1 MAISIVMP
9 ALEMAQETGKL
20 VSWLKKEGE
29 SVSKGELLLE
39 VETDKA
45 VMEIESPGSGI
56 LAGITATPGMEV
68 AVGRTI
74 AWIVQPGEAPPK
86 SEEQAAPGARRGVAE
101 VAAKSQPTPTAQTA
115 APSSQSSE
123 ARISPKAR
131 RLAKEHS
138 VDIAKL
144 QGTGPGG
151 EILAADILAAAG
163 SGKSVESVSLT
174 PASASAVSNNVIA
187 KIMAERTAQSWTT
200 VPHFFVTRELDA
212 SPLNRLREALASQ
225 TEKSHG
231 VRATH
236 TDLLVYHV
244 ARALAVH
251 PQLNASW
258 VEGSVRHN
266 PEINVAIAVAVD
278 GGVVAPVIHNAGKL
292 TIAEIAVRRKELAER
307 ARSGKLRPADIAGG
321 TFTISNLGMLD
332 VDAFTAII
340 TPPQA
345 AILAVGRITDRIAA
359 VDGKPAVVAMM
370 TLTLSSDH
378 RVLDGAVA
386 ARFMQTLA
394 GNLAQDRLTEST

>member
-1 MAISIVMP
+1 
-9 ALEMAQETGKL
+9 
-20 VSWLKKEGE
+20 
-29 SVSKGELLLE
+29 
-39 VETDKA
+39 

-86 SEEQAAPGARRGVAE
+86 SEDQAAPGARRGVAE
-101 VAAKSQPTPTAQTA
+101 VAAKSQPAPA
-115 APSSQSSE
+115 APNVSPSSQTSE

-131 RLAKEHS
+131 RLAKEHG

-144 QGTGPGG
+144 QGTGTGG

-163 SGKSVESVSLT
+163 SGKAVESVAST
-174 PASASAVSNNVIA
+174 PASTSAVSNNVIA

-212 SPLNRLREALASQ
+212 SPLNRLRESLASQ

-236 TDLLVYHV
+236 TDLLVYQV
-244 ARALAVH
+244 ARALAEH

-258 VEGSVRHN
+258 IEGSVRHN
-266 PEINVAIAVAVD
+266 PEINIAIAVAVD

-332 VDAFTAII
+332 VDSFTAII

-345 AILAVGRITDRIAA
+345 AILAVGRITDRVAA
-359 VDGKPAVVAMM
+359 VDGKPAVVPMM

-394 GNLAQDRLTEST
+394 GNLAQGRLTEST

>member
-1 MAISIVMP
+1 MAISVVMP

-56 LAGITATPGMEV
+56 LTGITATPGMEV

-101 VAAKSQPTPTAQTA
+101 VAAKSRPTPAAQTA
-115 APSSQSSE
+115 APSSQTSE

-131 RLAKEHS
+131 RLAKEHG

-266 PEINVAIAVAVD
+266 PEINIAIAVAVD

-394 GNLAQDRLTEST
+394 GKLAQDRLTQST